1 MIRLVN
7 AVLSAWI
14 AWKLALLLDLGLVG
28 LAVAFFVP
36 FLILNALADGFVG
49 GIWNSGLWTTAF
61 MRRLVGIA
69 ADGVLYLA
77 VAWVLWL
84 LFERFRPDIP
94 IASWVSLAGQD
105 AGLVRLLLWP
115 FLAACVLRL
124 FLETRRLKPPI
135 GRLTAPVRNL
145 VRSRFVGMGGS
156 SRFGGLLD
164 DWAHPW
170 RLGQL
175 MLGSSLYS
183 PGWKVGRSDDRHFI
197 TIATSRSGKGRS
209 GVIPNLLTWPG
220 SALVID
226 PKGQNAAVTA
236 AARGQGGGRV
246 KKGMGQAVYI
256 VDPFAELKGAGVELP
271 THRFNPLAEID
282 LAALDVVEQ
291 IRNITDALIV
301 PNPKGVDFWD
311 RSAATLISGVIAFVL
326 VHTGLPP
333 AEKNLTAVRMILKML
348 GNKDI
353 REHAAGLPSPGGLAK
368 AAMSM
373 LETAGEDAEGDIIA
387 TALSHTDWLDSVAMV
402 KALFASDFSLSELKA
417 RTATV
422 YLVLPPQYL
431 DQHGR
436 FLRLFVNLALQA
448 VGQGKKQRYP
458 ILMVLDEFYALGRM
472 QLVAKAA
479 GQLAGYGVKLWPIV
493 QNLGQI
499 EELYPDNWETFLGN
513 AGMWQVF
520 AVNDQTTA
528 RYLSERLGQHIVWRK
543 QRVFDGQKYNEEWT
557 PHGASFLRTS
567 VELSRETSRDSGNQ
581 VVFVE
586 GGDSFLLRRR
596 PYDKTFPRSAYSPDP
611 FESGE
616 STLPGRVAA
625 AREKL
630 SAAAGARKASL
641 KDRLIDKLDQWAA
654 PLDAWERR
662 WQAYLA
668 RRKQGGK

>member
-7 AVLSAWI
+7 FAISCWI
-14 AWKLALLLDLGLVG
+14 AWKLALLLHLGLLGLV
-28 LAVAFFVP
+28 VAFFVP
-36 FLILNALADGFVG
+36 FVLLNALADGFVG
-49 GIWNSGLWTTAF
+49 GIWNSGLWTTSAV
-61 MRRLVGIA
+61 RRLVGIA
-69 ADGVLYLA
+69 ADGVLYLVA
-77 VAWVLWL
+77 AWVLWL
-84 LFERFRPDIP
+84 LYGSIRPDIL
-94 IASWVSLAGQD
+94 IASWASSIAGD
-105 AGLVRLLLWP
+105 YAGLVV
-115 FLAACVLRL
+115 FLAWAFLGGCIVRM
-124 FLETRRLKPPI
+124 FLETRRLKPLL
-135 GRLTAPVRNL
+135 GRITAPLRRL

-170 RLGQL
+170 RPGQV

-183 PGWKVGRSDDRHFI
+183 PGWKVGKTDDRHFI

-256 VDPFAELKGAGVELP
+256 VDPFAELKGADVDIP
-271 THRFNPLAEID
+271 THRFNPLADID
-282 LAALDVVEQ
+282 LSALDVVEQ
-291 IRNITDALIV
+291 IRNITDALVV
-301 PNPKGVDFWD
+301 PNPKGSDFWD
-311 RSAATLISGVIAFVL
+311 RSASTLISGIIAFVL
-326 VHTGLPP
+326 THPTLTP
-333 AEKNLTAVRMILKML
+333 AERNLLAVRLLLKKL
-348 GNKDI
+348 SDKGHRALIQNNN
-353 REHAAGLPSPGGLAK
+353 ALSGLAR
-368 AAMSM
+368 AAMNM
-373 LETAGEDAEGDIIA
+373 LESAGEDAEGDIIA
-387 TALSHTDWLDSVAMV
+387 TALSHTDWLDSLAMA
-402 KALFASDFSLSELKA
+402 KALAASDFSLDVLKA

-567 VELSRETSRDSGNQ
+567 SELSVETSRDSGNQ

-596 PYDKTFPRSAYSPDP
+596 PYDRTFPRSAYSPDP
-611 FESGE
+611 FETERKDLRYWRG
-616 STLPGRVAA
+616 TVVDLVMRVMRA
-625 AREKL
+625 
-630 SAAAGARKASL
+630 
-641 KDRLIDKLDQWAA
+641 
-654 PLDAWERR
+654 
-662 WQAYLA
+662 
-668 RRKQGGK
+668 